1 MKFFILVVILQ
12 FFSTISARGIFND
25 GTKDFTK
32 ALKEMC
38 KGKESGK
45 LTKNEVVH
53 IPNGCGPSFL
63 DKIGFAKMTK
73 VLGKKI
79 NKCCDVHDSCY
90 GTCVKNSTGKSWKLA
105 RDKCDSDM

>member
-1 MKFFILVVILQ
+1 MK
-12 FFSTISARGIFND
+12 GI
-25 GTKDFTK
+25 
-32 ALKEMC
+32 C
-38 KGKESGK
+38 KGKDQGDLISNG
-45 LTKNEVVH
+45 
-53 IPNGCGPSFL
+53 IPPTINGCGPEFL